1 MKKLI
6 SVMLCAVFTL
16 SLICTIGCKTTP
28 SEEFKETS
36 TYLVRGGYSDY
47 RIVKPQ
53 NATSNEEFAVS
64 ELHDNFLQATGVDLK
79 IISDTGMTFDG
90 GKYFSVGRTS
100 LLEGSGVKASYEE
113 LGRDGCRLVTKG
125 DTVWR

>member
-1 MKKLI
+1 MKKISLKKLI

-28 SEEFKETS
+28 SEEFNETS

-53 NATSNEEFAVS
+53 NATS
-64 ELHDNFLQATGVDLK
+64 
-79 IISDTGMTFDG
+79 
-90 GKYFSVGRTS
+90 
-100 LLEGSGVKASYEE
+100 
-113 LGRDGCRLVTKG
+113 TKNLA
-125 DTVWR
+125 